1 MNELTLTQLGTVVGL
16 LYTLWQFSQAKSAQ
30 IAEIAGLSARMTSIE
45 RNYATQE
52 QAVIRIE
59 RSVNQLV
66 TAVARLDER
75 LTALDTKLDAKN
87 KN

>member
-1 MNELTLTQLGTVVGL
+1 MNELTLTQLGTALGM

-30 IAEIAGLSARMTSIE
+30 VAEIADLKARMLAVE
-45 RNYATQE
+45 KGVNTQE
-52 QAVIRIE
+52 QTVMRIE

-75 LTALDTKLDAKN
+75 LTALDAKLDQR
-87 KN
+87 